1 MEDIRFV
8 FDAITAIIQQV
19 KAEVFLERFNVMLI
33 IQFWQLNVYRRI
45 VAHVKHHHQGNR
57 RKHALIWPSGWN
69 HFFDTKENL
78 MHSATKLKTIGTL
91 K

>member
-33 IQFWQLNVYRRI
+33 RARQTPPPREQ
-45 VAHVKHHHQGNR
+45 
-57 RKHALIWPSGWN
+57 
-69 HFFDTKENL
+69 T
-78 MHSATKLKTIGTL
+78 
-91 K
+91 